1 MPAIWNVNNG
11 YGINNKKVSSKLT
24 FEVGEKF
31 AGRISSS
38 SDDNEVTVKL
48 TDGWEFSAKLQD
60 AEKFMKNPGLMQFQ
74 VTGFEG
80 GKINLSILKKS
91 IGKDQVID
99 DRIKEFA
106 LKEGLTG
113 EDISLLR
120 SMIEHDISLTR
131 DNITFIKS
139 LIDFNKKINNDSK
152 EIDDFIQK
160 YIESKGVDMESEEG
174 KNIKSTLT
182 NFLNKFK
189 GMSKEDILLFIENNI
204 DLNEENIDSF
214 NKLFKG
220 NETLKDILD
229 SVNNTIETLQE
240 EAIGNNKAELNMSKN
255 NLTTEESFKPEV
267 NEETDNRNV
276 NKNVATKL
284 YEANEGKSKLSM
296 LGLLKSIAGDNDDI
310 LKEPLREILNLRSS
324 DYTNS
329 EYKNISGK
337 IEVLNDNDLLNMFQK
352 DGNTF
357 SKNDLEKV
365 ISNILEK
372 NITLSDSEASKVKE
386 FLSAKISTNDNSI
399 FNFKDGKITFENNNQ
414 NIIVNYDK
422 MIKDIKDIFVS
433 RKNDF
438 QGNYREIA
446 TDNIKNITPEKIQNL
461 IKENLNKYNVV
472 TKENF
477 NKIVSDIFG
486 KDTMLIKDE
495 VELLRENIVTK
506 NIIENEN
513 IPKDSSK
520 TQIQENNSII
530 ANEFKDDNNIK
541 DILKK
546 ALESNKNIFSKNMQE
561 RISQNIKDI
570 PNSKLSNII
579 KEELIKSNENVDERV
594 LTRILNEQVKKA
606 PMETVSQ
613 NIIKSS
619 KDIIKDDL
627 NNKINNLKD
636 VVKEIIQKTDNK
648 STVSEKVLQFVNS
661 NINDFKLFNSIS
673 NEYYYLDVP
682 ISNNNKE
689 YPCKLI
695 IKDKRKDGKKIDR
708 TNIKMVVAVKTINI
722 GNIDGYLYVRNNKLD
737 VNLKCEKS
745 FVKILSVAKDKLQE
759 KLNSIGFYS
768 DVTVSDRKEEVNL
781 SSCREFFSDTHS
793 TRIDT
798 KV

>member
-38 SDDNEVTVKL
+38 SEDNEVTVKL

-113 EDISLLR
+113 EDISLLK

-131 DNITFIKS
+131 DNITLIKS

-310 LKEPLREILNLRSS
+310 LKEPLREILSLRSS

-399 FNFKDGKITFENNNQ
+399 LNFKDGKITFENNNQ

-461 IKENLNKYNVV
+461 IKENLNKYNIV

-530 ANEFKDDNNIK
+530 ANEFKNDNNIK

-594 LTRILNEQVKKA
+594 LARILNEQVKKA

-768 DVTVSDRKEEVNL
+768 DVTVSERKEEVNL

>member
-113 EDISLLR
+113 EDISLLK

>member
-113 EDISLLR
+113 EDISLLK

-606 PMETVSQ
+606 PLETVSQ

-768 DVTVSDRKEEVNL
+768 DVTVSERKEGVNL

>member
-60 AEKFMKNPGLMQFQ
+60 AEKFVKNPGLMQFQ

-229 SVNNTIETLQE
+229 SVKNTIETLQE
-240 EAIGNNKAELNMSKN
+240 EAMGNNKAELNMSKN

>member
-60 AEKFMKNPGLMQFQ
+60 AEKFVKNPGLMQFQ

-606 PMETVSQ
+606 PMEIVSQ

>member
-60 AEKFMKNPGLMQFQ
+60 AEKFVKNPGLMQFQ

-80 GKINLSILKKS
+80 GEINLSILKKS

-229 SVNNTIETLQE
+229 SVKNTIETLQE

>member
-113 EDISLLR
+113 EDISLLK

-606 PMETVSQ
+606 PIETVSQ

>member
-189 GMSKEDILLFIENNI
+189 GMSKEDILLFIEINI
-204 DLNEENIDSF
+204 DLNEENIDIF

-414 NIIVNYDK
+414 NIIVNK
-422 MIKDIKDIFVS
+422 MIKDKKYIFVS

-495 VELLRENIVTK
+495 VALLRENIVTK

>member
-606 PMETVSQ
+606 PMEIVSQ

>member
-310 LKEPLREILNLRSS
+310 LKEPLRKILNLRSS

>member
-80 GKINLSILKKS
+80 GKINLYILKKS

-768 DVTVSDRKEEVNL
+768 DVTVSERREEVNL

>member
-768 DVTVSDRKEEVNL
+768 DVTVSERREEVNL

>member
-606 PMETVSQ
+606 PIETVSQ

-768 DVTVSDRKEEVNL
+768 DVTVSERKEGVNL

>member
-38 SDDNEVTVKL
+38 SEDNEVTVKL

-113 EDISLLR
+113 EDISLLK

-131 DNITFIKS
+131 DNITLIKS

-310 LKEPLREILNLRSS
+310 LKEPLREILSLRSS

-461 IKENLNKYNVV
+461 IKENLNKYNIV

-561 RISQNIKDI
+561 RISRNIKDI

-768 DVTVSDRKEEVNL
+768 DVTVSERKEEVNL

>member
-570 PNSKLSNII
+570 PNSKLSNMI

-606 PMETVSQ
+606 PIETVSQ

>member
-570 PNSKLSNII
+570 PNSKLSNMI

>member
-1 MPAIWNVNNG
+1 MPAIWNVNNV

-60 AEKFMKNPGLMQFQ
+60 AEKFVKNPGLMQFQ

-229 SVNNTIETLQE
+229 SVKNTIETLQE

>member
-80 GKINLSILKKS
+80 GKINLSVLKKS

-606 PMETVSQ
+606 PLETVSQ